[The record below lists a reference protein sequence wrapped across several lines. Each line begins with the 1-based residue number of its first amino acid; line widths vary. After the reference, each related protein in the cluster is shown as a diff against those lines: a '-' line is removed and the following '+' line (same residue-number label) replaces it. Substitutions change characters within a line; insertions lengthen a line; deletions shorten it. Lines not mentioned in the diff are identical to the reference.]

1 MNHCKVV
8 WGEGTLISPQH
19 FQQQERYF
27 DALINKNYSLNQ
39 NYYWGF
45 RELSFNASASQ
56 VGILEVARVSGF
68 FKNGAYFEE
77 TSASSPHLRIEIPPN
92 IESETVHLVWSG
104 QSEYLNNYAA
114 IDAEDDYAGQY
125 LVYDIELQDAT
136 EVGLPKRSIAV
147 ANKNIRLVLS
157 HQLSDDMLSLP
168 VAKILS
174 SNANG
179 EYQLDEQFI
188 PPFVNMAHNQRL
200 RGFCIE
206 IHGILKQRAQTL
218 SGILTNPSLMTNSDV
233 RDFLIL
239 QTINRYHAYMH
250 HIDTLPLL
258 HPCEVY
264 ENWLQLYGDL
274 STFEPAKV
282 NFALPRYNHED
293 LDFCYA
299 QLLALLKQAL
309 SIVLEQKAI
318 LIPFEITDDST
329 RVAITPDRSLLNNC
343 QFVLAVNAN
352 MPPDTLKQKLPATIK
367 IGTVEKIKDL
377 VAFHLPGIKVQALTT
392 APRELP
398 YYAGFSYFEVDKTSE
413 LWGDLH
419 QSSGIALH
427 LAGDFPELQIEFWA
441 IKPAYY

>member
-1 MNHCKVV
+1 MNHSKVV

-45 RELSFNASASQ
+45 RELSFNDSASQ
-56 VGILEVARVSGF
+56 MGVLEVKKASGF

-77 TSASSPHLRIEIPPN
+77 TSASAPYLKIEIPPN
-92 IESETVHLVWSG
+92 IESEVVYLVWSG

-114 IDAEDDYAGQY
+114 IDTEGGYTGQY

-147 ANKNIRLVLS
+147 ANKNVRLVLS

-179 EYQLDEQFI
+179 EYQLDEKFI
-188 PPFVNMAHNQRL
+188 PPFVNVAHNQRL
-200 RGFCIE
+200 KGFCLE
-206 IHGILKQRAQTL
+206 IYGILKQRAQTL
-218 SGILTNPSLMTNSDV
+218 SSILANPAVMTNSDV

-250 HIDTLPLL
+250 HIDYLPLL
-258 HPCEVY
+258 HPCTLY
-264 ENWLQLYGDL
+264 EDWLKLYGDL
-274 STFEPAKV
+274 STFETAKV

-293 LDFCYA
+293 LDFCYTE
-299 QLLALLKQAL
+299 LLGLLKQAL

-318 LIPFEITDDST
+318 LIPFDATDDST

-352 MPPDTLKQKLPATIK
+352 MPPDMLKQKLPATIK
-367 IGTVEKIKDL
+367 IGSVDKIKDL
-377 VAFHLPGIKVQALTT
+377 VAYHLPGIKVQALAT

-398 YYAGFSYFEVDKTSE
+398 YYAGFSYFELDKTSE
-413 LWGDLH
+413 LWGELH

-441 IKPAYY
+441 IKPVY

>member
-1 MNHCKVV
+1 MNNCKVV

-27 DALINKNYSLNQ
+27 SSLINKNYSNQ

-45 RELSFNASASQ
+45 KELVFNTSASQ
-56 VGILEVARVSGF
+56 MGILEVAKVSGF

-77 TSASSPHLRIEIPPN
+77 TSATSPRLKIEIPPN
-92 IESETVHLVWSG
+92 LESELVYLVWSD

-114 IDAEDDYAGQY
+114 IESLDDYTGQY

-147 ANKNIRLVLS
+147 ANKNIRLALS
-157 HQLSDDMLSLP
+157 HQLSDEMLQLP
-168 VAKILS
+168 IAKILF

-179 EYQLDEQFI
+179 EYQLDDKFI
-188 PPFVNMAHNQRL
+188 PPFLNIKNNQRL
-200 RGFCIE
+200 MSFLFE
-206 IHGILKQRAQTL
+206 IFGILKQRAQTL
-218 SGILTNPSLMTNSDV
+218 SGILTNPSLITNNDV

-250 HIDTLPLL
+250 HVDTLSLL
-258 HPCEVY
+258 HPCDVY
-264 ENWLQLYGDL
+264 ENWLKLYGDL
-274 STFEPAKV
+274 STFETTKM
-282 NFALPRYNHED
+282 NLALPYYNHDD
-293 LDFCYA
+293 LESCYL
-299 QLLALLKQAL
+299 QLSALLKQAL

-318 LIPFEITDDST
+318 LIPFEMTDDST

-352 MPPDTLKQKLPATIK
+352 MQPETLKQKLPATIK
-367 IGTVEKIKDL
+367 IGSVEKIKDL
-377 VAFHLPGIKVQALTT
+377 VAYHLPGIKVQSLTT

-398 YYAGFSYFEVDKTSE
+398 YYAGFSYFEIDKTSE
-413 LWGDLH
+413 LWGDLY

-441 IKPAYY
+441 IKPVY